1 MVVGSKTMPVGV
13 SVIDESSLQHLAV
26 GCFNAWNEMSW
37 SKCGLLS
44 LSVEVLR
51 VSIQCKLSNLDQRN
65 FGLWPNF
72 GNIVD
77 IPMVLLTLFECH
89 DLNIEGPRWVV
100 TSRNVVK

>member
-1 MVVGSKTMPVGV
+1 MSVGV

-26 GCFNAWNEMSW
+26 GCFNAWNKMSW
-37 SKCGLLS
+37 SECGLLS

-51 VSIQCKLSNLDQRN
+51 ISIQGKLSNLDQRN
-65 FGLWPNF
+65 FGLWPNL

-89 DLNIEGPRWVV
+89 DLNTESP
-100 TSRNVVK
+100 